1 MAVSGYEMGQLS
13 WLGAGV
19 YLSRYI
25 EFSVSMDG
33 ESFYLVHRW
42 EDQKMIS
49 STPNGRVV
57 HSYEG
62 DRYKARYVRLIFSS
76 DVNCFIDEQPTAAK
90 KRPTSSRKS
99 NIGTH
104 MRRTTSKRS
113 AAFPTA
119 F

>member
-1 MAVSGYEMGQLS
+1 MGQLS

-76 DVNCFIDEQPTAAK
+76 DVN
-90 KRPTSSRKS
+90 
-99 NIGTH
+99 
-104 MRRTTSKRS
+104 
-113 AAFPTA
+113 
-119 F
+119 